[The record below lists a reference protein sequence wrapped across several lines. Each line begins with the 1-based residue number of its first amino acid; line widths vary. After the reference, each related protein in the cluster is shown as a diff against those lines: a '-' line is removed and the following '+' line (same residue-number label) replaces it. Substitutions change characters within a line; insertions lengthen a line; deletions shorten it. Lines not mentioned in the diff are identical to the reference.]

1 VSSPVTSDKY
11 NAPDFLTLLKCR
23 DENAMQEFISAHLP
37 QIFRAARGA
46 GLNEQNA
53 EDVTQN
59 TFITFM
65 EKIDE
70 FEGRSNVRT
79 WLFGILYHK
88 VSEMRRSSQREGQS
102 DDIDE
107 VMESRF
113 KTNGFWASPPQEAD
127 KNAFNREIRVNLEE
141 CLDGVTTEQRMAF
154 LLREVEEMGSDQI
167 CQTMKISRSNLGVVL
182 FRGRNKLRECLEH
195 RSIKG

>member
-1 VSSPVTSDKY
+1 MSSTLTTDKY
-11 NAPDFLTLLKCR
+11 NTPDFLTLLKCR
-23 DENAMQEFISAHLP
+23 DESAMQEFMTAHLP

-53 EDVTQN
+53 EDVSQN
-59 TFITFM
+59 TFITFI
-65 EKIDE
+65 EKIGE

-88 VSEMRRSSQREGQS
+88 ISETRRSSLREGQS
-102 DDIDE
+102 DDIDDI
-107 VMESRF
+107 MESRF
-113 KTNGFWASPPQEAD
+113 KTNGFWASPPQDAD
-127 KNAFNREIRVNLEE
+127 KNTFNREIRVHLEE

-154 LLREVEEMGSDQI
+154 LLREVEEMDSDEI
-167 CQTMKISRSNLGVVL
+167 CQTMKLSRSNLGVVL

>member
-1 VSSPVTSDKY
+1 MSSPVTLDMY
-11 NAPDFLTLLKCR
+11 NEPGFIDLLKGR
-23 DENAMQEFISAHLP
+23 NETALQEFMESYLP

-53 EDVTQN
+53 EDVSQN

-65 EKIDE
+65 EKIGD
-70 FEGRSNVRT
+70 FEGRSSVRT

-88 VSEMRRSSQREGQS
+88 ISEMRRSAQRESQA
-102 DDIDE
+102 DDIDD
-107 VMESRF
+107 VMEARF
-113 KTNGFWASPPQEAD
+113 KTNGFWANPPRESD
-127 KNAFNREIRVNLEE
+127 KKTFDQEIRVHLEE

-154 LLREVEEMGSDQI
+154 LLREVEEMGSDEI
-167 CQTMKISRSNLGVVL
+167 CQTMDISRSNLGVVL
-182 FRGRNKLRECLEH
+182 FRGRNKLRECLEQ

>member
-1 VSSPVTSDKY
+1 MSKPVTADTY
-11 NAPDFLTLLKCR
+11 NAPKFLTLLKSR
-23 DENAMQEFISAHLP
+23 DEIAMQEFMTAHLP
-37 QIFRAARGA
+37 QIFRAARGS

-65 EKIDE
+65 EKIGE

-88 VSEMRRSSQREGQS
+88 ISETRRFAQREGQS
-102 DDIDE
+102 DDIED

-113 KTNGFWASPPQEAD
+113 KTNGFWASPPQDAD
-127 KNAFNREIRVNLEE
+127 KETFNREIRLHLEE

-154 LLREVEEMGSDQI
+154 LLREVEEMGSDEI
-167 CQTMKISRSNLGVVL
+167 CQTMDITRSNLGVVL
-182 FRGRNKLRECLEH
+182 FRSRNKLRECLEQ
-195 RSIKG
+195 RSIEG